1 MDMIEIVQAKA
12 PAIPEFSP
20 EVILLFLGGRI
31 FDMLFLVDFIYNSV
45 ADHENPSYN
54 SNKSFDLRRQTGPMQ
69 SKWAVSDGFSA
80 TIFAPTSVE
89 AQ

>member
-12 PAIPEFSP
+12 PAIPEISP

-31 FDMLFLVDFIYNSV
+31 FDFVVDFIYNSV

-54 SNKSFDLRRQTGPMQ
+54 SIKSFDLGRQPVPCKANGRFRIFGEQ
-69 SKWAVSDGFSA
+69 SRPNFG
-80 TIFAPTSVE
+80 
-89 AQ
+89 